1 MPSRGEGSGSLEVGC
16 AASLRSTYAGIFSGG
31 RSGPQPQKIRARPGV
46 RFLTARFP
54 GFLAYGW
61 GQNQR
66 RASHSV
72 VAILARFFAFAAE
85 LVFARTLAIQS
96 DFFASPVV
104 SRPGEFFQLS
114 AGVPAP
120 ISLIYC
126 CLTLHTCGRG
136 KGRERTHSHA

>member
-1 MPSRGEGSGSLEVGC
+1 MH
-16 AASLRSTYAGIFSGG
+16 
-31 RSGPQPQKIRARPGV
+31 
-46 RFLTARFP
+46 FLTARFP

-96 DFFASPVV
+96 AFRFAGGLATRRIFSALRGGSPRPCHSYTVV
-104 SRPGEFFQLS
+104 LHCIHVGAVRGGSAHTVTRSAHIRKYKIRALLYSLRGHGLLS
-114 AGVPAP
+114 NSPKLARKMP
-120 ISLIYC
+120 IV
-126 CLTLHTCGRG
+126 
-136 KGRERTHSHA
+136 